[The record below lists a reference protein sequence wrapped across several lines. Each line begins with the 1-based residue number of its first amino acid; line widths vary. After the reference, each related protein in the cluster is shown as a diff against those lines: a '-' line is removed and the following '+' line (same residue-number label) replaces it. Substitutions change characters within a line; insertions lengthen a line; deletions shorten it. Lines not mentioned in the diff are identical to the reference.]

1 VQQQTPHQQQFETTT
16 MNSTLNF
23 SSAAAAPSAKGYSNN
38 YDGNSGRYD
47 YANPTYRTG
56 PPAGQVGSGSHL
68 NYKIG
73 SW

>member
-1 VQQQTPHQQQFETTT
+1 
-16 MNSTLNF
+16 MNPILNF
-23 SSAAAAPSAKGYSNN
+23 GSTKSAPHAKAGYSSN